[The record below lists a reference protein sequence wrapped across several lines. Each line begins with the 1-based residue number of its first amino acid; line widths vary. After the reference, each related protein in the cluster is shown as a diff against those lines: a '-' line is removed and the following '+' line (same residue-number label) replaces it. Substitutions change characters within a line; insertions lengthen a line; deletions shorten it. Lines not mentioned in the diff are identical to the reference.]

1 MSKGRPSESD
11 ILRMIDRDNEKMN
24 RLEDKMVERREL
36 NYKLSPQSS
45 ISPSP
50 ENTGSP
56 VPGLSPENTGSQVPE
71 LSPENTGSSSSELSS
86 QSSKSP
92 SPENTGTPFPENTG
106 SPSPELSHQPST
118 SPFPGHTYLTED
130 YNDYNDSVQSFL
142 PIVDIL
148 STEVPVIANL
158 LCIYYKLYKLD
169 FFKFLCYIFIFK

>member
-1 MSKGRPSESD
+1 MSEGRPSEYD
-11 ILRMIDRDNEKMN
+11 ILRMIDHKNDKMN
-24 RLEDKMVERREL
+24 RLEDKMVKRREP
-36 NYKLSPQSS
+36 NYELSPQSS

-56 VPGLSPENTGSQVPE
+56 SPENTGSQVPE
-71 LSPENTGSSSSELSS
+71 LSPENSGSSSPELSS
-86 QSSKSP
+86 QSSRSP
-92 SPENTGTPFPENTG
+92 SPENTGSPFPENTG
-106 SPSPELSHQPST
+106 SPSPELSRQPST

-148 STEVPVIANL
+148 STEVPIANL

>member
-1 MSKGRPSESD
+1 
-11 ILRMIDRDNEKMN
+11 MN
-24 RLEDKMVERREL
+24 RLEDKMVDKREPG
-36 NYKLSPQSS
+36 YELSPQSS

-92 SPENTGTPFPENTG
+92 SPDNTGTPFPENTG

-130 YNDYNDSVQSFL
+130 YNDYNDSVLSFL